1 MAKINWK
8 PVGEFAGDLCKIVG
22 YGLALVL
29 PHAIVGYVS
38 SKNDTTT
45 VTANYSGAVEAI
57 MKSDMMSSYKQ
68 EAINAL
74 KTDGSID
81 YYKAVIHVVYSSA
94 MSSYKVNMIRDL
106 SSK

>member
-8 PVGEFAGDLCKIVG
+8 PVGEFAGELCKIVG

-29 PHAIVGYVS
+29 PHVVAGCIS
-38 SKNDTTT
+38 STTDKL
-45 VTANYSGAVEAI
+45 TADYGGAVKAI
-57 MKSDMMSSYKQ
+57 MNSDMLSSYKQ
-68 EAINAL
+68 EAIKAL
-74 KTDGSID
+74 KNDGSID

-94 MSSYKVNMIRDL
+94 LSSYKVDMIQDL

>member
-1 MAKINWK
+1 MTKINWK
-8 PVGEFAGDLCKIVG
+8 PVGEFAGELCKIVG

-29 PHAIVGYVS
+29 PHAVVGYVS
-38 SKNDTTT
+38 NKNDT
-45 VTANYSGAVEAI
+45 VTADYGGAVKAI
-57 MKSDMMSSYKQ
+57 MNSDMLSSYKQ
-68 EAINAL
+68 EAIKAL

-94 MSSYKVNMIRDL
+94 MSSYKVNMIQDL